1 MVTVDDRATT
11 EFVGLSTD
19 TKPVDNVRNGSTF
32 VEMDTQK
39 FYVFDEENAL
49 WIEQT

>member
-1 MVTVDDRATT
+1 MVTEDGHLTD

-19 TKPVDNVRNGSTF
+19 DKPTGNIRNGSTF

-39 FYVFDEENAL
+39 IFAWDEENERWL
-49 WIEQT
+49 ELG